1 MKRYVL
7 DSYAMIAFFEDEPGA
22 QAVASLLR
30 EFLANR
36 AKGYMSVVNWGE
48 MYYSVMREQGLVEA
62 ETILSQFEKYPI
74 ELVDADQALT
84 REAAKLKG
92 SYRIAYADCFA
103 AALSMKLKA
112 ILVTGDPEFRQ
123 LEEKVSIQWIDLDAL

>member
-1 MKRYVL
+1 VKRYVL
-7 DSYAMIAFFEDEPGA
+7 DSHAMIAFFEDEPGA

-62 ETILSQFEKYPI
+62 ATILFQFEKYPI
-74 ELVDADQALT
+74 ELVDADQVLT
-84 REAAKLKG
+84 HEAAKLKG
-92 SYRIAYADCFA
+92 SYRITYADCFA
-103 AALSMKLKA
+103 AALSIKLKA

-123 LEEKVSIQWIDLDAL
+123 LEEKVSIQWIHPKG

>member
-123 LEEKVSIQWIDLDAL
+123 LEKKVSIQWIDAKA

>member
-22 QAVASLLR
+22 QTVASLLR
-30 EFLANR
+30 ELLANR

-48 MYYSVMREQGLVEA
+48 MYYSVMRDQGLVEA
-62 ETILSQFEKYPI
+62 EKILSQFEKYPI
-74 ELVDADQALT
+74 ELVDADQILT
-84 REAAKLKG
+84 HEAAKLKG

-103 AALSMKLKA
+103 AALSIKLKA

-123 LEEKVSIQWIDLDAL
+123 LEEKISIQWIDLDAL

>member
-1 MKRYVL
+1 V
-7 DSYAMIAFFEDEPGA
+7 
-22 QAVASLLR
+22 LR
-30 EFLANR
+30 ELLANR
-36 AKGYMSVVNWGE
+36 AKGYMSVINWGE

-62 ETILSQFEKYPI
+62 EKILSQFEKYPI

-92 SYRIAYADCFA
+92 SYRIAYTDCFA
-103 AALSMKLKA
+103 AALSIKLNA

-123 LEEKVSIQWIDLDAL
+123 LEEKITIQWVDVKA